1 MQMKPYQLKLDFGE
15 GEKCHR
21 AYEVF
26 LEAFDKE
33 DTPEEWAIFVECWKS
48 VEIIS
53 AYAESIGETKQ

>member
-1 MQMKPYQLKLDFGE
+1 MKPYQLKLDFGE
-15 GEKCHR
+15 GQKCHR
-21 AYEVF
+21 AYEIF
-26 LEAFDKE
+26 LQAYDKE

>member
-15 GEKCHR
+15 GQKCHR
-21 AYEVF
+21 AYEIF
-26 LEAFDKE
+26 LQAYDKE

>member
-1 MQMKPYQLKLDFGE
+1 MKPYQLKLDFGE

-21 AYEVF
+21 AYEIF
-26 LEAFDKE
+26 LQAYDKE

-48 VEIIS
+48 VELIT

>member
-1 MQMKPYQLKLDFGE
+1 MKPYQLKLDFGE

-21 AYEVF
+21 AYEIF
-26 LEAFDKE
+26 LQAYDKE
-33 DTPEEWAIFVECWKS
+33 DTPEEWAIFVECWRS

>member
-1 MQMKPYQLKLDFGE
+1 MKPYQLKLDFGE

-21 AYEVF
+21 AYEIF
-26 LEAFDKE
+26 LQAYDKE

-48 VEIIS
+48 MEVIS

>member
-1 MQMKPYQLKLDFGE
+1 MKPYQLKLDFGE

-21 AYEVF
+21 AYEIF
-26 LEAFDKE
+26 LQAYDKE

>member
-1 MQMKPYQLKLDFGE
+1 MKNYQLKLDFGE

-21 AYEVF
+21 AYEIF
-26 LEAFDKE
+26 LQAYDKE
-33 DTPEEWAIFVECWKS
+33 DTPEEWAIFVECWRS

>member
-1 MQMKPYQLKLDFGE
+1 MKPYQLKLDFGE

-21 AYEVF
+21 AYEIF
-26 LEAFDKE
+26 LQAYDKE

-48 VEIIS
+48 IEVLS